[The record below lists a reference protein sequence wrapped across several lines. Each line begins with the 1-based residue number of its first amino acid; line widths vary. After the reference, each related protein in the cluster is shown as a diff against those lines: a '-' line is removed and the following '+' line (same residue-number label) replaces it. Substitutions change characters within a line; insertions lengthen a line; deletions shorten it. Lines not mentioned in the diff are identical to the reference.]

1 MLQRAAPGLEI
12 RVFDRAI
19 VYCVDR
25 RMADGNHIFVRPAD
39 SRIFTDPDFQ
49 SGLQSPKCLLV
60 SLPNHR
66 FIAQGIG
73 FRVRLAS
80 TGANL

>member
-49 SGLQSPKCLLV
+49 SGLLDTKRLLV
-60 SLPNHR
+60 SLPDH
-66 FIAQGIG
+66 
-73 FRVRLAS
+73 
-80 TGANL
+80 